1 MTGEAGLRKGVLA
14 KVRALAVARALVV
27 ARSLATARGAL
38 ALLALA
44 VLAFGPFA
52 TAQDA
57 SSAQSVQIG
66 SRAFDI
72 SRNLRCP
79 VCTSESVADSSAEIA
94 QQMRALIQEKIDEGL
109 SDAQIYT
116 FFQERYGDWILL
128 DPPKRGVHLL
138 VWLLPV
144 VVGAAAVVVV
154 ISMARRWL
162 AASAKTEDVSQ
173 ADLERVRAALA
184 GAAKV
189 DDAATDAESDKGG

>member
-1 MTGEAGLRKGVLA
+1 MRRIATLARVL
-14 KVRALAVARALVV
+14 LAAA
-27 ARSLATARGAL
+27 AL
-38 ALLALA
+38 ALAALA
-44 VLAFGPFA
+44 G
-52 TAQDA
+52 AQDA
-57 SSAQSVQIG
+57 TAAPSVQIG

-94 QQMRALIQEKIDEGL
+94 QQMRGLIQEKIDEGL
-109 SDAQIYT
+109 SDAQIYA

-144 VVGAAAVVVV
+144 LIGATAVVVV
-154 ISMARRWL
+154 VGMTRRWL
-162 AASAKTEDVSQ
+162 AASAKAEPANP

-184 GAAKV
+184 GAAA
-189 DDAATDAESDKGG
+189 DPDRRDTGDETGEDG